1 MIDEPRLVRALTEV
15 VGHLARL
22 GCAVVPLIRPGL
34 TAAEIAREEAKL
46 PFALT
51 EEIRAVY
58 RWCNGVRALDG
69 KVLADVW
76 FFPGFYL
83 PRLEDA
89 VREFEDRKLGPQ
101 WRKGWFPLF
110 SDGAGDFYN
119 VACRKQTA
127 DAAPVIGFMHG
138 EPDQNVEYLSVTTMI
153 ETLADCYRQ
162 GAFFLDPDGAL
173 DMDDEAHR
181 KIALQHNPGVSVWQS

>member
-1 MIDEPRLVRALTEV
+1 MIDEPRLVRALDEV
-15 VGHLARL
+15 VGHLTRL

-34 TAAEIAREEAKL
+34 TASEIAQEEAKL

-58 RWCNGVRALDG
+58 RWRNGVRAEDG
-69 KVLADVW
+69 AVLADVW

-89 VREFEDRKLGPQ
+89 VQEFHDRKLGPQ

-110 SDGAGDFYN
+110 ADGAGDFYN
-119 VACRKQTA
+119 VPCRKKAT
-127 DAAPVIGFMHG
+127 DAAPVIAFMHG
-138 EPDQNVEYLSVTTMI
+138 EPDQNVEYLDVTTMI
-153 ETLADCYRQ
+153 ETLADSYRQ
-162 GAFFLDPDGAL
+162 GAFFTDPDGAL
-173 DMDDEAHR
+173 DMDDEAHGR
-181 KIALQHNPGVSVWQS
+181 IARQHNPGVAVWQS